1 VKQTEE
7 AGRLDVFEA
16 VLMRE
21 NRQEGFIISF
31 DFTSDA
37 ETEMSRFLKKTGKVT
52 AGAGDPR
59 RADRDEAA
67 VAFDPLPPLIR
78 RKGTARAFSGSGRY
92 PPSRAPRKLS

>member
-37 ETEMSRFLKKTGKVT
+37 ETEMSRFLKKTRKVIV
-52 AGAGDPR
+52 PLR
-59 RADRDEAA
+59 VREILDEQIAMK
-67 VAFDPLPPLIR
+67 LP
-78 RKGTARAFSGSGRY
+78 
-92 PPSRAPRKLS
+92 

>member
-1 VKQTEE
+1 MKQTEE

-37 ETEMSRFLKKTGKVT
+37 ETEMSRFLKKTGKVIV
-52 AGAGDPR
+52 PLR
-59 RADRDEAA
+59 VREILDEQIAMK
-67 VAFDPLPPLIR
+67 LP
-78 RKGTARAFSGSGRY
+78 
-92 PPSRAPRKLS
+92 

>member
-37 ETEMSRFLKKTGKVT
+37 ETEMSRFLKKTGKVIV
-52 AGAGDPR
+52 PLR
-59 RADRDEAA
+59 VREILDEQIAMK
-67 VAFDPLPPLIR
+67 LP
-78 RKGTARAFSGSGRY
+78 
-92 PPSRAPRKLS
+92 